1 MDILKHIN
9 KFNEMYAGTE
19 PAPVRY
25 NTQQYLQGGRVK
37 YQGAGLVDHG
47 PRIGFDEGGAAKV
60 LAYLDSLPAGTEIGI
75 DEIMEWAKA
84 NKADVAPK
92 NIYAALKDPDATQ
105 FRKGKKYFIYGDERR
120 ALLNRILKKIKFQ
133 IKEQPAVKN
142 EVLKAYHDYVK
153 KNNRLPRANE
163 LLKDVEHLYTSERPQ
178 KILNITKTLRN
189 AGLPWNKGAGLKYTT
204 SSEKWKAA
212 KERRDIKKAEFSDL
226 EIEKAIKGEKFDKPK
241 NWKERFKKWTG
252 QKYEKIKHGI
262 DLHHM
267 NSLKDNVT
275 LRKITYLPRD
285 VNYGKLMRVEGNI
298 EQQYL
303 KRENILKNKEA
314 GWQNKLRQINQ
325 ELRDLISRKLP
336 QKYRGLLNIK
346 IMDPVTLKITNEG
359 MDWTLSAGKDAGE
372 VGKIDFKKLNK
383 SQKEK
388 VIALAKEQKNIALK
402 GTSLGKTALGTVG
415 GVGAA
420 VGTVAAGAEYQAGK
434 PWYDTFVNLP
444 VEFATFGAVPATEIS
459 QQLRIRGDLKD
470 KGLSLAERN
479 KKMALYN
486 RAKAQEAIEK
496 DVGDVGL
503 ESYAFSGL
511 KKGETK
517 EQAYSIKA
525 DEDRELLK
533 RKIDR
538 GYNPDTGKWESEKF
552 IDEVEFNK
560 GGIAGLRPGFK
571 YGGTWKDWI
580 LNHEDQMTFEE
591 YLKMDIKKDDSE

>member
-1 MDILKHIN
+1 M
-9 KFNEMYAGTE
+9 
-19 PAPVRY
+19 
-25 NTQQYLQGGRVK
+25 
-37 YQGAGLVDHG
+37 
-47 PRIGFDEGGAAKV
+47 
-60 LAYLDSLPAGTEIGI
+60 
-75 DEIMEWAKA
+75 
-84 NKADVAPK
+84 
-92 NIYAALKDPDATQ
+92 
-105 FRKGKKYFIYGDERR
+105 
-120 ALLNRILKKIKFQ
+120 
-133 IKEQPAVKN
+133 
-142 EVLKAYHDYVK
+142 
-153 KNNRLPRANE
+153 
-163 LLKDVEHLYTSERPQ
+163 
-178 KILNITKTLRN
+178 
-189 AGLPWNKGAGLKYTT
+189 
-204 SSEKWKAA
+204 
-212 KERRDIKKAEFSDL
+212 
-226 EIEKAIKGEKFDKPK
+226 
-241 NWKERFKKWTG
+241 
-252 QKYEKIKHGI
+252 
-262 DLHHM
+262 
-267 NSLKDNVT
+267 
-275 LRKITYLPRD
+275 
-285 VNYGKLMRVEGNI
+285 
-298 EQQYL
+298 
-303 KRENILKNKEA
+303 
-314 GWQNKLRQINQ
+314 
-325 ELRDLISRKLP
+325 
-336 QKYRGLLNIK
+336 
-346 IMDPVTLKITNEG
+346 
-359 MDWTLSAGKDAGE
+359 
-372 VGKIDFKKLNK
+372 
-383 SQKEK
+383 
-388 VIALAKEQKNIALK
+388 
-402 GTSLGKTALGTVG
+402 
-415 GVGAA
+415 
-420 VGTVAAGAEYQAGK
+420 GTVAAGAEYQAGK